1 MKTEY
6 LLSVAYFIFLQ
17 RKGRAFVRCDQ
28 FFFREKS
35 FFVDFLDIG
44 QEKEEGKSPSS
55 CYFVILMVFFLTL
68 LLRNRRIC
76 LRLVLARV
84 RRASVVNAR

>member
-17 RKGRAFVRCDQ
+17 RKGRAFVQCDQ

-35 FFVDFLDIG
+35 FFVDFLDIS
-44 QEKEEGKSPSS
+44 QEKVAEMFFYTFGLSQCCYTYATFVPNLEGKDVWAWLS
-55 CYFVILMVFFLTL
+55 
-68 LLRNRRIC
+68 
-76 LRLVLARV
+76 
-84 RRASVVNAR
+84 